1 MLLLDIRE
9 KSTREEIQRKLHRP
23 GLERGIRTGDA
34 SPPLATFG
42 KPLASGPPVVFQ
54 CRWWICAGVVVMSDI
69 QIHCATSE
77 LSAAAM

>member
-9 KSTREEIQRKLHRP
+9 KSTREEIQR
-23 GLERGIRTGDA
+23 T
-34 SPPLATFG
+34 PPLAL
-42 KPLASGPPVVFQ
+42 PLASGPPAVFQ
-54 CRWWICAGVVVMSDI
+54 CRWWICAGVVPVVVMSDI